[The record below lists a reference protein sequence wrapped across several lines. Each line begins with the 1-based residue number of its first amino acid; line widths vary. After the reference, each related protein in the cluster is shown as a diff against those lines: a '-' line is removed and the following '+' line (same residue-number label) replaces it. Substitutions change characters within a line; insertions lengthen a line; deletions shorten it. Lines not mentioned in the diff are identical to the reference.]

1 MLEYAGHKC
10 CKPLAARNQC
20 IESART
26 LAKFDPLILA
36 GASLD
41 QRMLEGL
48 QATGTATDAR
58 VITATFNPDLNGAG
72 ASLEQRTLEGLR
84 SAAAEAEEAMWGA
97 ARVAAAEYARNTGQ
111 SLGHLGVDAALLAS
125 VAAAA
130 AATDRGSDYDSD
142 DEGGGGRDAMNGG
155 SGGGEMNDGRSSS
168 RDATGGDAGGNVEG
182 ANSGD
187 GEQNGELE
195 GGEVDED
202 GLASERAANEPMPVR
217 PWDVCDL
224 AD

>member
-1 MLEYAGHKC
+1 
-10 CKPLAARNQC
+10 
-20 IESART
+20 
-26 LAKFDPLILA
+26 
-36 GASLD
+36 
-41 QRMLEGL
+41 MLEGL
-48 QATGTATDAR
+48 QATRDSTCDAR
-58 VITATFNPDLNGAG
+58 LITATFNPDLKYAG

-130 AATDRGSDYDSD
+130 AAADRGSDYDSD

-155 SGGGEMNDGRSSS
+155 SGGGVMNDGRSSS
-168 RDATGGDAGGNVEG
+168 GRDATGGDAGGNVEG

-187 GEQNGELE
+187 GGDGEQIGELE

-202 GLASERAANEPMPVR
+202 GLAAERAASEPMPVR

>member
-1 MLEYAGHKC
+1 
-10 CKPLAARNQC
+10 
-20 IESART
+20 
-26 LAKFDPLILA
+26 
-36 GASLD
+36 
-41 QRMLEGL
+41 MLEGL
-48 QATGTATDAR
+48 QATRDSTCDAR
-58 VITATFNPDLNGAG
+58 LITATFNPDLKYAG

-130 AATDRGSDYDSD
+130 AAADRGS
-142 DEGGGGRDAMNGG
+142 DAMNGG
-155 SGGGEMNDGRSSS
+155 SGGGVMNDGRSSS
-168 RDATGGDAGGNVEG
+168 GRDATGGDAGGNVEG

-187 GEQNGELE
+187 GGDGEQIGELE

-202 GLASERAANEPMPVR
+202 GLAAERAASEPMPVR